1 MNRNLKWHK
10 RKDGEI
16 DDKSKSRELSL
27 TLIYELTSDNIG
39 NDVLLP

>member
-10 RKDGEI
+10 KKECEI
-16 DDKSKSRELSL
+16 DDNSKTRELSL